1 METCVTFDLS
11 KELVYDANTGTCTLG
26 ADGIDLKR
34 PQENSCRVPT
44 AQLSVKMAFGAGDS
58 NTVHIDFSSNGGSTF
73 YTEEEGGQTRLA
85 VPASL
90 FERNLQT
97 AGTCQ
102 DCGETIFNV
111 GYKQGIRAPWSGQ
124 SARQDTWHYNSVY
137 YDLYYPTTA
146 VSGDPAVAGILAVG
160 DVYVPFAPTLPAY
173 NYNLL
178 GALAGPNDE
187 SEIPSQLADT
197 HGCNPLFVY
206 SHGNGGFPAENNRLS
221 VELAKYGF
229 IVAAPYHGGIPLA
242 LADRPNEVVS
252 VYNSLRDTYSIC
264 SNKVVVG
271 GHAFGAFTA
280 MAVAY

>member
-124 SARQDTWHYNSVY
+124 SARQDTWHYQQCVLRPLLSY
-137 YDLYYPTTA
+137 YGCQRGSGSCWYPRRGGRLRPICPDSTCIQLQ
-146 VSGDPAVAGILAVG
+146 SPRRAG
-160 DVYVPFAPTLPAY
+160 
-173 NYNLL
+173 
-178 GALAGPNDE
+178 GP
-187 SEIPSQLADT
+187 
-197 HGCNPLFVY
+197 
-206 SHGNGGFPAENNRLS
+206 
-221 VELAKYGF
+221 
-229 IVAAPYHGGIPLA
+229 
-242 LADRPNEVVS
+242 
-252 VYNSLRDTYSIC
+252 
-264 SNKVVVG
+264 
-271 GHAFGAFTA
+271 
-280 MAVAY
+280 